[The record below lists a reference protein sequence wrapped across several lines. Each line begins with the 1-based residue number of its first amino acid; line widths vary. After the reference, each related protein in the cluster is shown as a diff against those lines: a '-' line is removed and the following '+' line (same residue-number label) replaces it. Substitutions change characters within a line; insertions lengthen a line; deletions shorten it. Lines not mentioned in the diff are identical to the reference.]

1 MSNGL
6 RKGFP
11 ARVLGA
17 LLFTL
22 LVFSA
27 CGSGEEIAPASTSD
41 LSTEDSQFPVTVE
54 ADNGIVEI
62 SEQPTAIVSLSPSA
76 TEILFAIDAGDEVV
90 AVDDQSDFPASVP
103 TTDLSGFE
111 PNVEAIAGYEPDL
124 VIYATDPGD
133 LQKSLDKLAIPAIQH
148 DAPVALEGT
157 FEQIEELGR
166 ATGRVEEADALIT
179 EMQTEID
186 EIVGSVPETSD
197 LTYYHELDP
206 TYYTATED
214 SFIGSIYARA
224 GLSNIA
230 GGVKGASAGYV
241 QLSEEH
247 IIDSDPDLIFLADSE
262 CCDQSADTVAKRP
275 GWNKIGAVEKG
286 LVFDVP
292 DDVAS
297 RWGPRVVDFLEIVV
311 GAVGEA
317 SG

>member
-1 MSNGL
+1 MGIGL

-11 ARVLGA
+11 IRVLSA
-17 LLFTL
+17 LLCTLLLFT
-22 LVFSA
+22 A
-27 CGSGEEIAPASTSD
+27 CGSGDEIAPASTSD
-41 LSTEDSQFPVTVE
+41 PSTEETHFPVTVE
-54 ADNGIVEI
+54 ADNGTVEI
-62 SEQPTAIVSLSPSA
+62 SERPAAIVSLSPSA

-124 VIYATDPGD
+124 VIYATEPGD

-166 ATGRVEEADALIT
+166 ATGRVEEADDLII

-186 EIVGSVPETSD
+186 EIVGSLPEISD

-214 SFIGSIYARA
+214 SFIGSIYGKV

-262 CCDQSADTVAKRP
+262 CCDQSAATVAKRP
-275 GWNKIGAVEKG
+275 GWNKIGAVEKS